1 MTEQES
7 VNKALYFVESGILS
21 AEEDIIGGCEDEYSR
36 TSLNVLLVC
45 KEALEK
51 QIAKKPYQI
60 EYETEYGKV
69 APVGICGVPYKL
81 CPICNTLVWGSML
94 DKKKKYCYECGQKLN
109 WEEEDD

>member
-1 MTEQES
+1 MNQES

-51 QIAKKPYQI
+51 QVAKKPTNIKYFTYDEKIGYCPSCECGTNSQI
-60 EYETEYGKV
+60 MF
-69 APVGICGVPYKL
+69 C
-81 CPICNTLVWGSML
+81 
-94 DKKKKYCYECGQKLN
+94 DKCGQKLD
-109 WEEEDD
+109 WEE